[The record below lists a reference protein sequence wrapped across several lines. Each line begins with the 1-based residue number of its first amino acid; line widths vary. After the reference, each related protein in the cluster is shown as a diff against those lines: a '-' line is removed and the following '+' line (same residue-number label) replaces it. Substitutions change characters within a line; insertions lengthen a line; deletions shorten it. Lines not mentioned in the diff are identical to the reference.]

1 MKIIKFLALLIT
13 PLIVAYFV
21 MDWTEA
27 NSDDGKTA
35 RVVVMVV
42 WFVLWG
48 YLGFWIIRG
57 AWRSLKGWW
66 NKPSK
71 KSLDEEI
78 AEIDRQTEKQ
88 IEKSK
93 TNLENLFLQELDD
106 IEFRYLDLESLAL
119 LSLQSIVRKIELI
132 KTRSDPLLRLAVAYL
147 FIEQLSDSFKP
158 ESSSV
163 GLFTYKFF
171 KQELSDEDFSKNFEE
186 GENSPDFKSP
196 VWHEGTQEAI
206 ESAYKKCPDIETKSN
221 ICADFCADLVSE
233 IEDEGLKE
241 RFSALARETLEENN
255 VMTKSA
261 ESSLTTIEF

>member
-106 IEFRYLDLESLAL
+106 IEFRYAGSAAKWIQNGCNVEYCIATSGDKGFNRTGKESL
-119 LSLQSIVRKIELI
+119 SIEKRQN
-132 KTRSDPLLRLAVAYL
+132 LRET
-147 FIEQLSDSFKP
+147 EQLCAAEIVGVKKVHFLKFSD
-158 ESSSV
+158 
-163 GLFTYKFF
+163 G
-171 KQELSDEDFSKNFEE
+171 
-186 GENSPDFKSP
+186 
-196 VWHEGTQEAI
+196 
-206 ESAYKKCPDIETKSN
+206 
-221 ICADFCADLVSE
+221 VS
-233 IEDEGLKE
+233 
-241 RFSALARETLEENN
+241 
-255 VMTKSA
+255 
-261 ESSLTTIEF
+261 